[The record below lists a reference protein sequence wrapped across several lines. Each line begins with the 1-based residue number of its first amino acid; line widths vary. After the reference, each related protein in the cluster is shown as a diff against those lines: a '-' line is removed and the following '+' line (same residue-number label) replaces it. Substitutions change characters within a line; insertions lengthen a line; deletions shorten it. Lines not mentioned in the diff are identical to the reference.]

1 MVEVEG
7 EVPEATR
14 LEKLGV
20 AQSPWMV
27 IKSSPQGMTW
37 RALLGNE
44 ELFWSHFEATS
55 TCRTEIKLLRCVR
68 VKGEKL
74 NTNTNIPE
82 PQ

>member
-14 LEKLGV
+14 LEKLVV
-20 AQSPWMV
+20 AQRPWMV
-27 IKSSPQGMTW
+27 IKSSPTGYDTEGTSEKGGTV
-37 RALLGNE
+37 L
-44 ELFWSHFEATS
+44 EAIL

-68 VKGEKL
+68 VKGEKS